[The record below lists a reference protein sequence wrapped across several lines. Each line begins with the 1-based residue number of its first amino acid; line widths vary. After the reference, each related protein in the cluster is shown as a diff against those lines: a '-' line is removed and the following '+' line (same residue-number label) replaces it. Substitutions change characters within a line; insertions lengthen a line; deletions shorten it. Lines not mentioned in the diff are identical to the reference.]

1 MAGRA
6 RTDVRLSD
14 LVHLDSSLHANVHAA
29 LLQCILQS
37 QCVDGGCQ
45 HAHVVRAS
53 ALHLA
58 AAVLYAAPE
67 VAAADNN
74 ADLAALFVAF
84 FDHIAYR
91 TDDIKVQAE
100 MLIARKG
107 FAANLDQYALIF
119 LCFHAPHSLFYS
131 CLLFYP
137 IFGEFATI
145 YIVLY
150 SGNFY

>member
-1 MAGRA
+1 MLA
-6 RTDVRLSD
+6 R
-14 LVHLDSSLHANVHAA
+14 
-29 LLQCILQS
+29 
-37 QCVDGGCQ
+37 
-45 HAHVVRAS
+45 S
-53 ALHLA
+53 AT
-58 AAVLYAAPE
+58 PKI
-67 VAAADNN
+67 AAADNN

-107 FAANLDQYALIF
+107 LAADLDQYALIF

>member
-1 MAGRA
+1 
-6 RTDVRLSD
+6 
-14 LVHLDSSLHANVHAA
+14 
-29 LLQCILQS
+29 
-37 QCVDGGCQ
+37 
-45 HAHVVRAS
+45 
-53 ALHLA
+53 
-58 AAVLYAAPE
+58 
-67 VAAADNN
+67 
-74 ADLAALFVAF
+74 
-84 FDHIAYR
+84 
-91 TDDIKVQAE
+91 